1 MPHDTH
7 VIDGFNKDIGLMSP
21 EEAKEHYLSL
31 CEGWTPYNPNPV
43 VVEHEGVFVVR
54 DDLTVGT
61 KTRAGDLLMSKVKA
75 DTLVY
80 CQPRVGLA
88 GVSLCD
94 VALRHPE
101 KKIVLFMPSSKKIS
115 IHQACCIERG
125 VTPIFERI
133 AAMPNLNLYAKRWAA
148 ENGAYFIPLGLK
160 HELATAAIVHA
171 ASTIEEP
178 EEVYVAISTGVL
190 SRALQ
195 IAWPNAKFTCV
206 AVARNLKAGE
216 LGRANVISEP
226 LEFAQS
232 EKAENLP
239 PFPSVAT
246 YDSKIWK
253 YIPKN
258 TGRRILMWN
267 VGTDPIL
274 HDKSIIDRTDSY
286 RAWKKNEK
294 HAQ

>member
-21 EEAKEHYLSL
+21 EDAKEYYLSL

-75 DTLVY
+75 DTMVY

-94 VALRHPE
+94 VAQRHPE
-101 KKIVLFMPSSKKIS
+101 KRIVLFMPSSKKIS
-115 IHQACCIERG
+115 VHQACCIERG
-125 VTPIFERI
+125 AKVIFERI
-133 AAMPNLNLYAKRWAA
+133 AAMPNLNLYAKKWAA
-148 ENGAYFIPLGLK
+148 DNGAYFIPLGLK

-171 ASTIEEP
+171 ASTIAEP
-178 EEVYVAISTGVL
+178 DEVYVAISTGVL

-216 LGRANVISEP
+216 LGRADVISEP
-226 LEFAQS
+226 LDFPQS
-232 EKAENLP
+232 EKPENLP
-239 PFPSVAT
+239 PFAT
-246 YDSKIWK
+246 VDSYDAKVWK

-258 TGRRILMWN
+258 AGRRILMWN

-274 HDKSIIDRTDSY
+274 HDKSIIDNTDSY
-286 RAWKKNEK
+286 RNWKKND
-294 HAQ
+294 A

>member
-21 EEAKEHYLSL
+21 EDAKEYYLSL

-75 DTLVY
+75 DTMVY

-94 VALRHPE
+94 VAQRHPE
-101 KKIVLFMPSSKKIS
+101 KRIVLFMPSSKKIS
-115 IHQACCIERG
+115 VHQACCIERG
-125 VTPIFERI
+125 AKVIFERI
-133 AAMPNLNLYAKRWAA
+133 AAMPNLNLCAKKWAA
-148 ENGAYFIPLGLK
+148 DNGAYFIPLGLK

-171 ASTIEEP
+171 ASTIAEP
-178 EEVYVAISTGVL
+178 DEVYVAISTGVL

-226 LEFAQS
+226 LDFPQS
-232 EKAENLP
+232 EKPENLP
-239 PFPSVAT
+239 PFAT
-246 YDSKIWK
+246 VDSYDAKVWK

-258 TGRRILMWN
+258 TGRRVLMWN
-267 VGTDPIL
+267 VGTDPVL
-274 HDKSIIDRTDSY
+274 HDKSIIDNTDSY
-286 RAWKKNEK
+286 RDWKKND
-294 HAQ
+294 A